1 MTGTIRLEH
10 VALPTTEETFAETV
24 RFYHE
29 QFGWRTI
36 REIGSGAGAIAFVS
50 DDAGSVLEIYVAAG
64 PPMTHPAHIAFAV
77 PIAEYDELKAKLEAA
92 GVTFDINT
100 ENAAGD
106 KLGYFHDPAG
116 NRAQI
121 VGRIRSLTEQA

>member
-1 MTGTIRLEH
+1 MTGTVRLEH
-10 VALPTTEETFAETV
+10 VALPTSEETFDATV

-29 QFGWRTI
+29 QFGWKTI
-36 REIGSGAGAIAFVS
+36 REIGSGSSAIAFVS
-50 DDAGSVLEIYVAAG
+50 DDAGSILEIYVADG

-77 PIAEYDELKAKLEAA
+77 PIAEYEGLKAKLEAA

-106 KLGYFHDPAG
+106 KLGYFKDPSG
-116 NRAQI
+116 NCAQI
-121 VGRIRSLTEQA
+121 VGRIKPLGE

>member
-1 MTGTIRLEH
+1 MANVVRLEH
-10 VALPTTEETFAETV
+10 VALPVTESNFADTV
-24 RFYHE
+24 RFYQE
-29 QFGWRTI
+29 NFGWHTI
-36 REIGSGAGAIAFVS
+36 REIGSGASSIAFIS
-50 DDAGSVLEIYVAAG
+50 DDAGNALEIYVAPG

-77 PIAEYDELKAKLEAA
+77 PIAEYEALKGRLEAA
-92 GVTFDINT
+92 GVAFDINT

-121 VGRIRSLTEQA
+121 VGRHKPLRD

>member
-1 MTGTIRLEH
+1 MRDVVRLEH
-10 VALPTTEETFAETV
+10 VALPTTEENFGDTV

-29 QFGWRTI
+29 NFGWHTI
-36 REIGSGAGAIAFVS
+36 REIGSGASSIAFVS
-50 DDAGSVLEIYVAAG
+50 DDAGSVLEIYVAPG
-64 PPMTHPAHIAFAV
+64 SPMTHPAHIAFAV
-77 PIAEYDELKAKLEAA
+77 PIAEYAALKDRLESA
-92 GVTFDINT
+92 GVAFDINT

-121 VGRIRSLTEQA
+121 VGRKAPLRG

>member
-1 MTGTIRLEH
+1 MTSVIRLEH
-10 VALPTTEETFAETV
+10 VALPTTTDNFTETV
-24 RFYHE
+24 SFYHDH
-29 QFGWRTI
+29 FGWKTI
-36 REIGSGAGAIAFVS
+36 REIGSGSTAIAFVA
-50 DDAGSVLEIYVAAG
+50 DDAGSVLEIYVAEG

-77 PIAEYDELKAKLEAA
+77 PIGEYEALKTRLEAA

-106 KLGYFHDPAG
+106 RLGYFHDPAG

-121 VGRIRSLTEQA
+121 VGRIKNLNE